1 MFNFNEYINNNIFS
15 GSMDDFSKKLKESLG
30 NNSFADLGKQGVENS
45 AHAMQAFM
53 KNLSETISQNSESMK
68 KYTEHAMK
76 DFQAL
81 LTSKNQEEMIH
92 NNQKI
97 FSNIANNSSE
107 MAKEY
112 MKNSSQIALK
122 NFEDFNN
129 FFKNKN
135 HNKNE
140 QNASEKNKQKQ

>member
-15 GSMDDFSKKLKESLG
+15 SSMDDFSKKLKESLN
-30 NNSFADLGKQGVENS
+30 NNSFADMAMQGMENS
-45 AHAMQAFM
+45 AHIMQAFA
-53 KNLSETISQNSESMK
+53 KNLSETIAQNSESMK

-81 LTSKNQEEMIH
+81 MASKNQEEMIS

-97 FSNIANNSSE
+97 FSNMTNNSSE
-107 MAKEY
+107 MVKEY
-112 MKNSSQIALK
+112 LKNSSQIAIK
-122 NFEDFNN
+122 NFEEFNN

-140 QNASEKNKQKQ
+140 QNAQEKNKQK